1 MKSGTFF
8 RRIGGVVLALGV
20 AVSATVASAET
31 PVGST
36 VESRVLMGFQV
47 NPDAIADWLPEGV
60 VPITLPKGGL
70 AGSNVILALIDRHL
84 IMDAEGAPAEP
95 RAGAIAAFLVY
106 GKSEAGVRGYV
117 TRVYEP
123 APIQDP
129 YGNSAAGVVDH
140 AVATETAGDASQRRE
155 RWAVRPDGGGGFN
168 LELRH
173 VQGALGWSEA
183 GESRPY
189 SSVTPDFFRIYR
201 YDQLAELVMNAKLGR
216 ELNGEVSWQM
226 NIAELADVFDGSE
239 ELTAIV
245 SIPVYIREISLP

>member
-20 AVSATVASAET
+20 AVSATVVSAET

-47 NPDAIADWLPEGV
+47 NSDALAGWLPEGI
-60 VPITLPKGGL
+60 VPITLPKGGF
-70 AGSNVILALIDRHL
+70 AGSNVIISLIDRQFV
-84 IMDAEGAPAEP
+84 MDAEGAPADP
-95 RAGAIAAFLVY
+95 ASGTAAAMLVF
-106 GKSEAGVRGYV
+106 GKTEAGVRTYV

-123 APIQDP
+123 APLQNV
-129 YGNSAAGVVDH
+129 YSNSVAGMVEHRVTSE
-140 AVATETAGDASQRRE
+140 AVGDITQRQE
-155 RWAVRPDGGGGFN
+155 YWVLRPDAGGSFT
-168 LELRH
+168 LDLRH
-173 VQGALGWSEA
+173 IQGTLGWSEA

-216 ELNGEVSWQM
+216 ELNGEVSWRM
-226 NIAELADVFDGSE
+226 DIADLADVFDGSE